1 MRRIVWRLPSGLP
14 RPARLAV
21 ALPGA
26 IVLAAVSQCA
36 SPPARAETP
45 AQLDLLSRAT
55 QQAGAALALA
65 RRQIRD
71 GDLLGALA
79 TLERAALNDPNNREV
94 RLLHAGLLCRLDDQ
108 QGSLI
113 EFDDLR
119 GSDFSDALWAEATA
133 ACDGTSRGATR

>member
-1 MRRIVWRLPSGLP
+1 
-14 RPARLAV
+14 
-21 ALPGA
+21 
-26 IVLAAVSQCA
+26 VSQCA

-94 RLLHAGLLCRLDDQ
+94 RLLHAGLLCRLDDP

-133 ACDGTSRGATR
+133 ACDGTGRGAPR